1 MPRTQRLRDSGDRLE
16 GVNTSL
22 TALTPSASPEPRV
35 THFHPP
41 VPKPRTGLTLRHKLM
56 LLAALE
62 ILVAGFTQAQM
73 KPYRAG
79 ITVEIPALPDHVI
92 V

>member
-1 MPRTQRLRDSGDRLE
+1 MSPFH
-16 GVNTSL
+16 TS
-22 TALTPSASPEPRV
+22 TPKAGA
-35 THFHPP
+35 
-41 VPKPRTGLTLRHKLM
+41 GLKLRHKLM
-56 LLAALE
+56 LFAAFE

-73 KPYRAG
+73 KPYRTG